1 MRWRLNVWAVAV
13 ALLIWLLL
21 LLLLLLMMMMMM
33 MMMMVL
39 VLVLMAWTW
48 VWQWEWWW
56 TREGASATGTLQAIT
71 TVKTIL
77 MMNMRSQSSR
87 KVTIPCWHGLRGK
100 TTPNFCRFTYLEWRR
115 ITHVQAM
122 RQTRPFVFPLAN
134 LSMQSTEPPSGYINA
149 TEFIAPLS
157 RWVHDSKT
165 APRFIKYNL
174 QPLVVKTVERN
185 MKKQCLVPP
194 KRRACWTCST
204 WNILLLHFLLKYL
217 VKWIYCEVDMSCLCD
232 HFSLAVRRTMNQQE
246 ELYVYCQD
254 DGWFKNANSRLSA
267 EKGHLCQL
275 ASFQVHAEFKRT
287 RSSKCAHDC
296 PWVFG
301 QKPFWQP
308 AQCPGISSTMD
319 LKRQHCLPKWPFMS
333 FIKKLQDAFNAM
345 VDRLDDLGDRL
356 VA

>member
-1 MRWRLNVWAVAV
+1 MNKRRSISNRNVTSYHNSKDDIDDEHEIPELKEGDNTLLTWIERQDNTNFLQIHLLGMAKNHTCSSNASNTAVCF
-13 ALLIWLLL
+13 
-21 LLLLLLMMMMMM
+21 
-33 MMMMVL
+33 
-39 VLVLMAWTW
+39 
-48 VWQWEWWW
+48 
-56 TREGASATGTLQAIT
+56 
-71 TVKTIL
+71 
-77 MMNMRSQSSR
+77 SSC
-87 KVTIPCWHGLRGK
+87 K
-100 TTPNFCRFTYLEWRR
+100 
-115 ITHVQAM
+115 
-122 RQTRPFVFPLAN
+122 

-217 VKWIYCEVDMSCLCD
+217 VKWIYCEVDMSGLCD
-232 HFSLAVRRTMNQQE
+232 RFSLAVRRTMNQQE

-254 DGWFKNANSRLSA
+254 DGWFKNTNSRLSA

-275 ASFQVHAEFKRT
+275 ASFAVHAEFKRT

-301 QKPFWQP
+301 QKPVWQP